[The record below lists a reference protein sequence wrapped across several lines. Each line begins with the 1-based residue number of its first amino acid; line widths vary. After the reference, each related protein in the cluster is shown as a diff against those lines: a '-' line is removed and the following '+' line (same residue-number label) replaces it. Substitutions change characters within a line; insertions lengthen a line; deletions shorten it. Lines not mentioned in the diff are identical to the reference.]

1 MIQTFAHKLKWW
13 FEEKPNQKAITFV
26 YRKNPQHVVDYHTL
40 FRGAGAYAKALEAAH
55 IQPHEV
61 VIIIL
66 QHSEALVY
74 AFWGCVLRGAI
85 PSIMPFLTEK
95 LSPQYYRHS
104 IQTLLEITKPAAIIT
119 STEFLGEVRQALK
132 ADCSVRVVLEADPIE
147 SLTNDEL
154 DDVISKGTA
163 VLRGL
168 AAEAQDI
175 VLLQHSSGTTGLQKG
190 VALSHQAVFRQLDNY
205 AQAIHLD
212 EGDTIVSWLP
222 LYHDMGLIAG
232 FIMPL
237 LCGVPLVLM
246 SPFEWVRAPQLLLQ
260 AISEH
265 RGTLTW
271 LPNFAYHFCSQKIRD
286 ADLEGVNLASL
297 RAVINCSEPMYK
309 YSHDLFLERFRPY
322 GFREEALAT
331 CYAMAENVFAVTQ
344 GGIDEKVRIDCISRR
359 AFTEQHIAKVA
370 QEGEEAMYMVSAGKP
385 IPNVEVKVLDQQSRA
400 ALPQR
405 QVGEIALRSNCMLSG
420 YYNRPDVTAEAFHDG
435 WFLTGDLGYMA
446 EGEVFITGRK
456 KDLIIVGGKNV
467 YSRDLENIVNEVAG
481 VHPGRTAAFGVPNV
495 QSGTEDVAIVAET
508 DEESPERREEIAEA
522 VREAIAKNSDVV
534 ARYVR
539 IVERGWLVK
548 TSSGKVSRS
557 ANREKFL
564 AELQGE

>member
-190 VALSHQAVFRQLDNY
+190 VALSHQACF
-205 AQAIHLD
+205 
-212 EGDTIVSWLP
+212 
-222 LYHDMGLIAG
+222 
-232 FIMPL
+232 
-237 LCGVPLVLM
+237 
-246 SPFEWVRAPQLLLQ
+246 
-260 AISEH
+260 
-265 RGTLTW
+265 
-271 LPNFAYHFCSQKIRD
+271 
-286 ADLEGVNLASL
+286 VN
-297 RAVINCSEPMYK
+297 
-309 YSHDLFLERFRPY
+309 
-322 GFREEALAT
+322 
-331 CYAMAENVFAVTQ
+331 
-344 GGIDEKVRIDCISRR
+344 
-359 AFTEQHIAKVA
+359 
-370 QEGEEAMYMVSAGKP
+370 
-385 IPNVEVKVLDQQSRA
+385 
-400 ALPQR
+400 
-405 QVGEIALRSNCMLSG
+405 
-420 YYNRPDVTAEAFHDG
+420 
-435 WFLTGDLGYMA
+435 
-446 EGEVFITGRK
+446 
-456 KDLIIVGGKNV
+456 
-467 YSRDLENIVNEVAG
+467 
-481 VHPGRTAAFGVPNV
+481 
-495 QSGTEDVAIVAET
+495 
-508 DEESPERREEIAEA
+508 
-522 VREAIAKNSDVV
+522 
-534 ARYVR
+534 
-539 IVERGWLVK
+539 
-548 TSSGKVSRS
+548 
-557 ANREKFL
+557 
-564 AELQGE
+564 